1 MQGFFS
7 QSELLKPRPRL
18 SFSPKCGLCK
28 LNKGC
33 KTPKMPYSGE
43 GKKKILVIG
52 EAPGALE
59 DKRGIQFVGKSGQRL
74 ERELKAQGI
83 NFRKDCW
90 VTNACRCRPPENKTP
105 TSEQISA
112 CRSLVFKEIEE
123 LKPNLILLF
132 GNSAAECVLGHIWKE
147 DGNFTLNKWTD
158 WIIPCREPNS
168 WINVNYH
175 PSYLER
181 KKKEPLLDLLFRRNL
196 KKALTKTDKPWTTI
210 PDYESKIDIVYK
222 SSEVIKL
229 LKDIKDGE
237 VAFDYETNCIKP
249 ETPGAEIVCC
259 SICINGTKTFSF
271 PWSNQIIE
279 PFIDFL
285 KNPVKKISGNLK
297 FEERWSR
304 CLLKTK
310 VRGWHWDT
318 VLAAHILN
326 NATGVTS
333 VKFQSFVRLGLPPY
347 NEHIEPYL
355 DLTKKGKLNRIHEI
369 NINDLLLYCGIDS
382 LVEYKLMKLQ
392 KKEMEQWDKKLKKS

>member
-1 MQGFFS
+1 VNQGFFS

-18 SFSPKCGLCK
+18 SFSPKCGACK

-33 KTPKMPYSGE
+33 KSPKMPYSGE
-43 GKKKILVIG
+43 GRKKILIVG
-52 EAPGALE
+52 EAPGSVE
-59 DKRGIQFVGKSGQRL
+59 DLKGIQFVGKAGQRL
-74 ERELKAQGI
+74 EQELKSQGI
-83 NFRKDCW
+83 NLRKDCW
-90 VTNACRCRPPENKTP
+90 VTNACRCRPKDNKTP
-105 TSEQISA
+105 NSIQISA
-112 CRSLVFKEIEE
+112 CRSLLFKEIEK
-123 LKPNLILLF
+123 LQPNLILLF
-132 GNSAAECVLGHIWKE
+132 GSSAAESVLGYLWKE
-147 DGNFTLNKWTD
+147 SGEFTLSKWSD

-168 WINVNYH
+168 WISVNYH

-181 KKKEPLLDLLFRRNL
+181 EQNPLLNLLFRRNL
-196 KKALTKTDKPWTTI
+196 KKALLKKTDKPWKDI
-210 PDYESKIDIVYK
+210 PNYENEIDLIYK

-229 LKDIKDGE
+229 LKDIKGDK

-259 SICINGTKTFSF
+259 SICIDGKKTFSF
-271 PWSNQIIE
+271 PWNNSIIE

-285 KNPVKKISGNLK
+285 KSPVKKISGNLK

-304 CLLKTK
+304 YLLKTK
-310 VRGWHWDT
+310 VNNWYWDT
-318 VLAAHILN
+318 VLAGHILN

-355 DLTKKGKLNRIHEI
+355 ELTKKGKLNRIREI

-382 LVEYKLMKLQ
+382 LVEYKLMELQ
-392 KKEMEQWDKKLKKS
+392 RKEMEIWDKKLK